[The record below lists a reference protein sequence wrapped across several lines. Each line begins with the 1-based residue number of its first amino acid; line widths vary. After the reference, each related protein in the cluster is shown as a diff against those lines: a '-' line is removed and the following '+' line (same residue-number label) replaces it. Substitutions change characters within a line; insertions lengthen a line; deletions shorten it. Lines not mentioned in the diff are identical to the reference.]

1 MTLACDRNGE
11 LMSSTDIPQAW
22 AVLMERRGIAPSY
35 RALAAK
41 TGLSHEAARRVVR
54 GWSVKRSSAQA
65 VADAL
70 GVDIEEVF
78 RLRGEVA
85 PLEPWEPPATSAL
98 LTHEER
104 ETLSR
109 LVALLTAG
117 RKESDGDDTDAASMK
132 DPTVSFEPIEPVRR
146 RAPRGGHPPTP

>member
-1 MTLACDRNGE
+1 MTVACDRNGG

-41 TGLSHEAARRVVR
+41 TGLSHEATRRVVR

-85 PLEPWEPPATSAL
+85 PLEPWEPPAISAL

-117 RKESDGDDTDAASMK
+117 RKESDGDVTDAAPMK
-132 DPTVSFEPIEPVRR
+132 DPVTGFADLRPQRSPQ
-146 RAPRGGHPPTP
+146 PRGGRRPTR